1 MSQLSPSESTSS
13 LHSKQMNHANIQST
27 QLSHAL
33 SLNTNLKLIDVKNF
47 SIHHSPKRFLD
58 VTSFRLP
65 SIISS
70 PNLSVSNQGQ
80 LLTKKLKKLKI
91 KIHENNI
98 DEKAEGDSMEMK
110 KRKRLQNFDRSRN
123 LASEV
128 ESNNDNKWFKMLTDL
143 KESSYKLNK
152 LKIKS
157 KVNLEEKYR
166 DLFSQPNSV
175 ALGYNFIT
183 ESEKCPSSNQNS
195 TNCYEGMK

>member
-1 MSQLSPSESTSS
+1 M
-13 LHSKQMNHANIQST
+13 
-27 QLSHAL
+27 
-33 SLNTNLKLIDVKNF
+33 
-47 SIHHSPKRFLD
+47 
-58 VTSFRLP
+58 TSFRLP

-157 KVNLEEKYR
+157 KVDLEEKYR